1 MPVTRLI
8 ILSLILNV
16 AIAATPAFAG
26 AKRPD
31 GGKIAIYTNLANKK
45 ANNAKSK
52 TTRSRYPK
60 PGFYGESYPQLTYRG
75 IVLIGTEPGA
85 QGIPSNDVFFV
96 KVKKALDMIAYK
108 APDIFRL
115 MQAVNPEGRRIIA
128 YTGKI
133 GPASFAA
140 WNGDFVVNI
149 SVTGID
155 DDPVFENTT
164 YSLAASLVHELVGHG
179 RQETDGRLWDMYD
192 WCGQES
198 GEVEGVL
205 WQANHTGASSG
216 FVEYEANLYAR
227 WFLETVRGTYPDLVE
242 PAVRRYVRMVRI
254 MKKRFPG
261 WYDERK
267 DAVTMLTEF
276 EGHFKRVCPGLTF
289 TPHISGQ

>member
-1 MPVTRLI
+1 MTITRLT
-8 ILSLILNV
+8 ILSLVLTV
-16 AIAATPAFAG
+16 AMVAAPSVAG
-26 AKRPD
+26 AKHSD
-31 GGKIAIYTNLANKK
+31 GNEVALYTNLANKK
-45 ANNAKSK
+45 GNNAKA
-52 TTRSRYPK
+52 TTAKSRYAK
-60 PGFYGESYPQLTYRG
+60 PGFYGKSYPQVTYRG
-75 IVLIGTEPGA
+75 ITLIGAAPGTR
-85 QGIPSNDVFFV
+85 GIPSNGVFFI
-96 KVKKALDMIAYK
+96 KIKQAIDMIADK
-108 APDIFRL
+108 SPDIFRM
-115 MQAVNPEGRRIIA
+115 MQAVNPEGRRVIT

-179 RQETDGRLWDMYD
+179 RQEADGRLWAMYD

-198 GEVEGVL
+198 GKVEGVL

-216 FVEYEANLYAR
+216 FVEYEANLFAR

-267 DAVTMLTEF
+267 DAVTLLAEF
-276 EGHFKRVCPGLTF
+276 GDHFNRVCPGVPF
-289 TPHISGQ
+289 TPYPLD